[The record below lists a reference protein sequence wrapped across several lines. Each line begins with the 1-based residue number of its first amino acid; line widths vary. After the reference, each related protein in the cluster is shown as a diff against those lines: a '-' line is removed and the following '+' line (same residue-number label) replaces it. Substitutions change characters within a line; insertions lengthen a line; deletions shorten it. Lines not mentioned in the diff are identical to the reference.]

1 MSAIK
6 FKYFLE
12 ETHMKKNMATRLA
25 VLMMALVMV
34 FALFSGCADKAADNA
49 DTQSSNSSDDTAA
62 DSTATDAPADTAT
75 DAPADAF
82 VIGISQIVDHPS
94 LNVCRQGAIDKLA
107 ELGYVEGENLVINY
121 QDAQGEMA
129 IATTIAQQF
138 VTDKVDLVLA
148 IATPTA
154 QAAYAAAIET
164 DIPIVFSAVSAPIEA
179 ALANEDGSN
188 LVGVTGTSDEL
199 PVDATFQLIQA
210 LVPGAVKIGILHN
223 TSEVNSDVQL
233 AQAKELAP
241 AYGMEIVD
249 VGISSTNEIASALDS
264 LLPQV
269 DVVMNLTDNMVVS
282 SMPLVVQKCNEAM
295 IPLFGS
301 EDTQVSA
308 GALAS
313 AGVDYYA
320 LGQLTGE
327 MIASILGGTPAQDIA
342 LAKLTEPMLIV
353 NTDQVELLG
362 MTVPDSL
369 TVEYVSTKEAE

>member
-1 MSAIK
+1 
-6 FKYFLE
+6 
-12 ETHMKKNMATRLA
+12 MKKTLFKKLA
-25 VLMMALVMV
+25 VLTIALMMV
-34 FALFSGCADKAADNA
+34 FTLFVAC
-49 DTQSSNSSDDTAA
+49 TQQTSDDTAA
-62 DSTATDAPADTAT
+62 SDTSSDDTTDNTADDTADNTADDGT
-75 DAPADAF
+75 DDAADDMAEPL
-82 VIGISQIVDHPS
+82 VVGITQIVDHPS

-107 ELGYVEGENLVINY
+107 ELGYVDGENIIIDY

-129 IATTIAQQF
+129 VATTIGQQF
-138 VTDKVDLVLA
+138 VADGVDIILA

-179 ALANEDGSN
+179 GLANEDGSN
-188 LVGVTGTSDEL
+188 LANVTGTSDEL

-210 LVPGAVKIGILHN
+210 LVPDALKIGILHN

-233 AQAKELAP
+233 AQAKDLAP
-241 AYGMEIVD
+241 NYGMEIID
-249 VGISSTNEIASALDS
+249 AGISSTNEIASALDT

-269 DVVMNLTDNMVVS
+269 DVMMNLTDNMVVS

-295 IPLFGS
+295 VPLFGS
-301 EDTQVSA
+301 EDTQVSV

-327 MIASILGGTPAQDIA
+327 MMASILDGTAAQDIPT
-342 LAKLTEPMLIV
+342 AKLTEPMLIV
-353 NTDQVELLG
+353 NSDQVELLG
-362 MTVPDSL
+362 ISVPDSL
-369 TVEYVSTKEAE
+369 TVEYVTTQEAE

>member
-1 MSAIK
+1 
-6 FKYFLE
+6 
-12 ETHMKKNMATRLA
+12 MKKNLITRLA

-34 FALFSGCADKAADNA
+34 FALFAGCTDKAADVV
-49 DTQSSNSSDDTAA
+49 DMQSSNSSDDTA
-62 DSTATDAPADTAT
+62 SGDTAADDT
-75 DAPADAF
+75 TADDAASDDTAAGSETF

-94 LNVCRQGAIDKLA
+94 LNVCRQGAIDMLA

-129 IATTIAQQF
+129 VATTIAQQF
-138 VTDKVDLVLA
+138 VTDKVDLILA

-188 LVGVTGTSDEL
+188 LAGVTGTSDEL
-199 PVDATFQLIQA
+199 PVDATFQLIKA

-241 AYGMEIVD
+241 TYGMEIID
-249 VGISSTNEIASALDS
+249 AGISSTNEIASALDT

-301 EDTQVSA
+301 EDTQVSV

-353 NTDQVELLG
+353 NSDQAELLG
-362 MTVPDSL
+362 ITVPDNL
-369 TVEYVSTKEAE
+369 TVEYVKTQEAE